1 MTIILNLNCVQIVP
15 AKEEVGA
22 NYTIG
27 DNTQLISLTS
37 KPLKEEAMVNFKLYL
52 RMKRR

>member
-1 MTIILNLNCVQIVP
+1 MEK